1 MLENRINDSILRV
14 RELISNKPKPT
25 NITAEASEL
34 ERTKMIQLF
43 KQMNITEYSFTDP
56 NGYDEQDGQY
66 TNKYGKTF
74 LFETKVR
81 RFPSTEYSDTML
93 EMKKIYNLGKAA
105 DKINATPL
113 LFIFFTDNKVA
124 VFNPD
129 KVTPTQK
136 QITKRRVTEDKYSNK
151 ITEMSNFYDLSHPS
165 VKIIDLND

>member
-1 MLENRINDSILRV
+1 MLEQRINSEILRV
-14 RELISNKPKPT
+14 RELISGKPKPI
-25 NITAEASEL
+25 NITATASEL

-43 KQMNITEYSFTDP
+43 NQMNITEYSFTDP

-81 RFPSTEYSDTML
+81 RFPSTEYPDTML

-105 DKINATPL
+105 DKLNVTPL

-124 VFNPD
+124 IFNPD
-129 KVTPTQK
+129 KVSPTQRP
-136 QITKRRVTEDKYSNK
+136 ITKRRVTEDKFSKK
-151 ITEMSNFYDLSHPS
+151 ITEMSNFYDLSNEN
-165 VKIIDLND
+165 VRIIDLNE